1 MVILRSQPKHR
12 YERLL
17 MGESMSSILTREEID
32 TLRRRLTDAA
42 DGPIGEREIE
52 ALIGWA
58 ERMMEGYLALRVV
71 LAGEARVTVEAGQVA
86 IAPVWRVH

>member
-1 MVILRSQPKHR
+1 
-12 YERLL
+12 
-17 MGESMSSILTREEID
+17 MSSILTREEID

-71 LAGEARVTVEAGQVA
+71 LAGEARVAVEAGQVV
-86 IAPVWRVH
+86 IAPAWMVH